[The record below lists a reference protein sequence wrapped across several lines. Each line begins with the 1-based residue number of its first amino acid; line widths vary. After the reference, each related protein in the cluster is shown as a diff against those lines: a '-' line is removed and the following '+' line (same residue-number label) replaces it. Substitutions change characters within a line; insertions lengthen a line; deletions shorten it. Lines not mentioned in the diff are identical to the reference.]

1 LITSSRGKIKKIL
14 NRFHFSVNR
23 AILLFLLSFLIAT
36 SVAFVPEYQG
46 MNEASNWT
54 LFILV
59 FAAMLWTT
67 EAIPAF
73 AVSIFLIGLEIIIL
87 GHEDGVFAKGP
98 NDWKIFLLPWAS
110 SLIFL
115 FIGGFV
121 LSIASS
127 KTQLDIWIAKKVLC
141 ISGTKP
147 TSILTGVMVV
157 TFVFSMFISNT
168 ATTTMMLSVA
178 LPIIASLKQGNP
190 FGKAL
195 LIGIA
200 AAANIGGM
208 GTIIGTPP
216 NAIAV
221 GALGDS
227 APSFLGWMMY
237 AIPPA
242 LIIIVIVRF
251 LLLKIYP
258 SNQENIDDSFMAR
271 IDSSHKTTEG
281 KRIPLWHKKVVIAIF
296 LTTISLWL
304 TSSIHGLPVTV
315 IAFLPIVAFT
325 LTGIID
331 EEDIRSLP
339 WDILLLITGGLSLGL
354 AVSKTGLASWLAN
367 SIPLASFDLLVVVV
381 LFAFMVVIIS
391 NFMSNTAATN
401 ILIPMVIAIVTGF
414 NVDNALLTSAI
425 IIVALSASNAMMLSV
440 STPPNAIVYSSELI
454 KSKDFLILGLFVG
467 AVGPIFIITWVWM
480 VI

>member
-1 LITSSRGKIKKIL
+1 
-14 NRFHFSVNR
+14 
-23 AILLFLLSFLIAT
+23 
-36 SVAFVPEYQG
+36 
-46 MNEASNWT
+46 
-54 LFILV
+54 
-59 FAAMLWTT
+59 
-67 EAIPAF
+67 
-73 AVSIFLIGLEIIIL
+73 
-87 GHEDGVFAKGP
+87 
-98 NDWKIFLLPWAS
+98 
-110 SLIFL
+110 
-115 FIGGFV
+115 
-121 LSIASS
+121 
-127 KTQLDIWIAKKVLC
+127 
-141 ISGTKP
+141 
-147 TSILTGVMVV
+147 
-157 TFVFSMFISNT
+157 
-168 ATTTMMLSVA
+168 
-178 LPIIASLKQGNP
+178 
-190 FGKAL
+190 
-195 LIGIA
+195 
-200 AAANIGGM
+200 
-208 GTIIGTPP
+208 
-216 NAIAV
+216 
-221 GALGDS
+221 
-227 APSFLGWMMY
+227 MY

-242 LIIIVIVRF
+242 LIIIFIIRF

-258 SNQENIDDSFMAR
+258 SNQENIDDSFMAG